1 MISPDKVETMI
12 QTALPDAQVTVLSND
27 GEHFEVTVISSQ
39 FEGKRRVQQHQLVY
53 GAVKEAM
60 ATEAIHALALNTLT
74 PSESQQTS
82 PN

>member
-1 MISPDKVETMI
+1 MISRDKVEAMI
-12 QTALPDAQVTVLSND
+12 QTALPDAQVTVLSPD

-74 PSESQQTS
+74 PSESLAA
-82 PN
+82 NG

>member
-1 MISPDKVETMI
+1 MISPDKVEAMI

-27 GEHFEVTVISSQ
+27 GEHFDVTVISSQ

-74 PSESQQTS
+74 PSESLAA
-82 PN
+82 NA

>member
-1 MISPDKVETMI
+1 MISPDKVEAMI
-12 QTALPDAQVTVLSND
+12 QTALPDAQVTVLSPD

-74 PSESQQTS
+74 PSESLAA
-82 PN
+82 NG

>member
-1 MISPDKVETMI
+1 MISPDKVEVMI

-74 PSESQQTS
+74 PSESLAA
-82 PN
+82 NG

>member
-1 MISPDKVETMI
+1 MISPDKVEAMI

-27 GEHFEVTVISSQ
+27 GEHFEVTVVSSQ

-74 PSESQQTS
+74 PNEFQNT
-82 PN
+82 